1 MCMCL
6 LYGHL
11 SKLSTN
17 FANYLPLFL
26 CNIEAE
32 AQAEHSDEVQASH
45 LLVGSYW
52 TVEEGKSSH
61 CVCSLDLCEDV
72 NFGSEDDCY
81 H

>member
-11 SKLSTN
+11 SKMSTN
-17 FANYLPLFL
+17 FIDYLPLFL

-32 AQAEHSDEVQASH
+32 AQAEYCDKVQASH
-45 LLVGSYW
+45 LLVGSEGAI
-52 TVEEGKSSH
+52 EEGQSSH
-61 CVCSLDLCEDV
+61 CVSLDLCEDV